1 MKNII
6 RQDSIC
12 IGLFICFSGFNLD
25 TYCSEPFFRK
35 RKLGKLGS
43 LAHVD
48 NNIIHIFQGLEEA
61 SIHLVDRR
69 NICLTVRLNHIH
81 KQRW

>member
-12 IGLFICFSGFNLD
+12 IGLFTCFSGSNSD
-25 TYCSEPFFRK
+25 TYCPEHFVRK

-43 LAHVD
+43 LY

-61 SIHLVDRR
+61 SIWW
-69 NICLTVRLNHIH
+69 IEEIFA
-81 KQRW
+81 